1 MDDAEIT
8 YGNGGTPEDTRKAYI
23 DKAVREMI
31 SAMSAT
37 LNATDYTRVDY
48 SGDENYNVAIDSL
61 FRASSTTLLAPR
73 RWDIIKGEEN
83 IQIQKSGDVP
93 NRLMIPRFSINCSA
107 LGLKYANCLT
117 EADSRN
123 AIDMAA
129 WALKCMNVRRS
140 LYGALQNSIEHAVRS
155 NKNTS
160 ENTTAAES
168 RIRDTD
174 MAEEMV
180 NLSKYN
186 ILEQAGQAMMAQ
198 ANRNPQDVLSLL
210 Q

>member
-23 DKAVREMI
+23 EGAISTMI
-31 SAMSAT
+31 SATSAT

-48 SGDENYNVAIDSL
+48 SGDENDNVAIDSL

-107 LGLKYANCLT
+107 LGLKYTNCLT

-129 WALKCMNVRRS
+129 RALKCMNVRRS